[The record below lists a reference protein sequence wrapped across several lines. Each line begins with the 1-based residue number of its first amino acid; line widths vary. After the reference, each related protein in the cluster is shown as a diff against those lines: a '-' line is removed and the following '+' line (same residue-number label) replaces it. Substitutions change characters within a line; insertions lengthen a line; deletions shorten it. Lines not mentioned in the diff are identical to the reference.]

1 MPTDAKYL
9 LAVAD
14 WHQIRKKLKKVQ
26 YLVSIKR
33 YVLHV
38 YYNTLE
44 HKQMSIFNL
53 RRFVY
58 NIRSSTNVS
67 TAKISHYW

>member
-1 MPTDAKYL
+1 MPTDDKYL

-14 WHQIRKKLKKVQ
+14 WHQIRKLTKLKKVQ

-38 YYNTLE
+38 YYNTHIDTL
-44 HKQMSIFNL
+44 
-53 RRFVY
+53 
-58 NIRSSTNVS
+58 
-67 TAKISHYW
+67 